1 MNIGK
6 FCLVL
11 FLLGFVFT
19 ARPSNAH
26 DSNFFKI
33 RGGGINLDH
42 VTRIDSQIDYL
53 ITFPWDEEIL
63 EEYGTVVSEEG
74 IEEVIQWLDP
84 EELEATDYYYIAVK
98 ATISLDDI
106 STVNMLDRSFLKL
119 PIQTASDIGRLPEVV
134 SEYPSFPEFAWR
146 IAYRLG
152 VNKNKDGDIAYEF
165 SEKYTLEDAVNAL
178 IPKQDELNE
187 SDYKFLESNLKR
199 TLKKLEKAVGK

>member
-11 FLLGFVFT
+11 FLLGFVFI
-19 ARPSNAH
+19 ARPSDAH

-63 EEYGTVVSEEG
+63 EEYGDVVSEEG
-74 IEEVIQWLDP
+74 IEGVIQWLDP
-84 EELEATDYYYIAVK
+84 EELEAIDYYYIAVE
-98 ATISLDDI
+98 ASISLDDFK
-106 STVNMLDRSFLKL
+106 VNMLDGSFLKL

-134 SEYPSFPEFAWR
+134 SEYPSFPEFAR
-146 IAYRLG
+146 RVARRFG
-152 VNKNKDGDIAYEF
+152 VNKNKDGDTAYEF

-187 SDYKFLESNLKR
+187 SDYKVLESNLKR
-199 TLKKLEKAVGK
+199 TLKKLEEAVGK